1 MSPDLAALASTFLG
15 QRRGVIVSGGAP
27 TLHLAAGA
35 LCGFQEKGLSF
46 QAVAAAGA
54 GALPGLLYLAPAR
67 RPDNPTANPAVALQG
82 VVNMN
87 IHDAIYDLIPNNFK
101 VFFKYGP
108 FADPF
113 YRFSQFIKRVVPVPD
128 SYGPDYQR
136 LVHDWIDF
144 VTAAVAPTTLTY
156 RSPSV
161 LTRVQVINELV
172 DWNALRTSGRDFFL
186 NTFNMETQ
194 RLQPF
199 TKLTLTAEAFYAA
212 LAMPWL
218 YPPTRAKTDG
228 PLYTEG
234 ASHDPSGIETMLED
248 GKPTDAFA
256 RPLDGLDAVLVL
268 DTVPPD
274 LWTDP
279 ESLYEALELAIMD
292 PIVTLTENIAALYS
306 LQDMVFNEGPL
317 QMPKLYRLPF
327 KFPPWEGGKLL
338 EWRYSTARA
347 LWDAGHDAAVKF
359 CDDLLSSSA
368 SQEQIDAKYRY
379 FRTLVRD
386 SREGDFLTMFG
397 DPFKGP
403 DQTIPV
409 PRPGTF

>member
-1 MSPDLAALASTFLG
+1 MNPALAARASSLLG
-15 QRRGVIVSGGAP
+15 PRIGVIVSGGAP

-35 LCGFQEKGLSF
+35 LCGFQEQGLSF

-54 GALPGLLYLAPAR
+54 GALPGLLYVAPAH
-67 RPDNPTANPAVALQG
+67 RPDNPTADPAVALRA

-108 FADPF
+108 FSEPF
-113 YRFSQFIKRVVPVPD
+113 YRLSQFIKRVVPVPD

-144 VTAAVAPTTLTY
+144 VTAAVAPTTLTP

-172 DWNALRTSGRDFFL
+172 DWNALRTSPRAAFFL
-186 NTFNMETQ
+186 NTFNLETQ
-194 RLQPF
+194 VLQSLNNLN
-199 TKLTLTAEAFYAA
+199 LTPEGFYAA

-218 YPPTRAKTDG
+218 YPPTPAAPGG
-228 PLYTEG
+228 PLFTEG
-234 ASHDPSGIETMLED
+234 ASHDPSGIETMLQD
-248 GKPTDAFA
+248 GTPPMTN
-256 RPLDGLDAVLVL
+256 LDAVLVL
-268 DTVPPD
+268 DTIPPE
-274 LWTDP
+274 LWVDP
-279 ESLYEALELAIMD
+279 QSIYEALELAIMD
-292 PIVTLTENIAALYS
+292 PIVTLTENVAALYS
-306 LQDMVFNEGPL
+306 LQDMVFNELGPRI
-317 QMPKLYRLPF
+317 PKLYRLPF

-338 EWRYSTARA
+338 AWSYSTART
-347 LWDAGHDAAVKF
+347 LWDAGYDAAEKF
-359 CDDLLSSSA
+359 CADLLPAATTSA
-368 SQEQIDAKYRY
+368 QIDEKYRY
-379 FRTLVRD
+379 FRTLARD

-403 DQTIPV
+403 GQTVVV
-409 PRPGTF
+409 PPPGGAQT

>member
-1 MSPDLAALASTFLG
+1 MNPALPTLASTFLG
-15 QRRGVIVSGGAP
+15 PRLGVIVSGGAP

-35 LCGFQEKGLSF
+35 LCGFQEQGLSF
-46 QAVAAAGA
+46 QTVAAAGA

-67 RPDNPTANPAVALQG
+67 RLDNPTADPSIALRG

-108 FADPF
+108 FSEPF
-113 YRFSQFIKRVVPVPD
+113 YRLSQFIKRVVPVPD
-128 SYGPDYQR
+128 RYGPDYQR

-144 VTAAVAPTTLTY
+144 VTSAVAPTTLTY

-172 DWNALRTSGRDFFL
+172 DWDALRTSRRDFFL

-218 YPPTRAKTDG
+218 YPPTRATTDG

-248 GKPTDAFA
+248 GKPTDAFT
-256 RPLDGLDAVLVL
+256 RPMGGLDAVLVL

-292 PIVTLTENIAALYS
+292 PIVTLTENVAALYS
-306 LQDMVFNEGPL
+306 LQEMVFNESSP

-338 EWRYSTARA
+338 EWRYSTART
-347 LWDAGHDAAVKF
+347 LWDAGYDAAVKF
-359 CDDLLSSSA
+359 CADLLSSSA
-368 SQEQIDAKYRY
+368 SHQIDAKYRY

-386 SREGDFLTMFG
+386 SREGDFLTLFG

-403 DQTIPV
+403 GQTIPV

>member
-1 MSPDLAALASTFLG
+1 MNSGLAARASSLLG
-15 QRRGVIVSGGAP
+15 PDIGVIVSGGAP

-35 LCGFQEKGLSF
+35 LCGFQEQGLSF
-46 QAVAAAGA
+46 RAVAAAGA
-54 GALPGLLYLAPAR
+54 GALPGLLYVAPAR
-67 RPDNPTANPAVALQG
+67 RPDNPTADPAVALRG

-108 FADPF
+108 FSDPF
-113 YRFSQFIKRVVPVPD
+113 YRLSQFIKRVVPVPD

-144 VTAAVAPTTLTY
+144 VTAAVAPTTLTS

-172 DWNALRTSGRDFFL
+172 DWNALRRSPRDFFL

-194 RLQPF
+194 TLQSF
-199 TKLTLTAEAFYAA
+199 TKLTLTTDAFYAA

-218 YPPTRAKTDG
+218 YPPTPAAPGG

-234 ASHDPSGIETMLED
+234 ASHDPSGIEAMLQD
-248 GKPTDAFA
+248 GTPPMTK
-256 RPLDGLDAVLVL
+256 LDAVLVL
-268 DTVPPD
+268 DTIPPG
-274 LWTDP
+274 LWVDP
-279 ESLYEALELAIMD
+279 ESIYEALELAIMD
-292 PIVTLTENIAALYS
+292 PIVTLTENVAALYS
-306 LQDMVFNEGPL
+306 LQEMVFNEGAPL
-317 QMPKLYRLPF
+317 PRMPKLYRLPF

-338 EWRYSTARA
+338 EWSYSTALT
-347 LWDAGHDAAVKF
+347 LWDAGYDAAVKF
-359 CDDLLSSSA
+359 CADLA
-368 SQEQIDAKYRY
+368 PPTVTVDQIDAKYRY

-397 DPFKGP
+397 DPFKGLGS
-403 DQTIPV
+403 TIV
-409 PRPGTF
+409 PPPGRPSA

>member
-1 MSPDLAALASTFLG
+1 MSPALQAQASSFLG
-15 QRRGVIVSGGAP
+15 QRLGVIVSGGAP

-35 LCGFQEKGLSF
+35 LCGFQKRGLSF

-54 GALPGLLYLAPAR
+54 GALPGLLYIAPAR
-67 RPDNPTANPAVALQG
+67 RPDNPTADPAVALRG

-108 FADPF
+108 FSEPF
-113 YRFSQFIKRVVPVPD
+113 YRLSQFIKRVVPVPE

-144 VTAAVAPTTLTY
+144 ATAAVAPTTLTY

-172 DWNALRTSGRDFFL
+172 DWDALRRSPRDFFL

-194 RLQPF
+194 TLQAF
-199 TKLTLTAEAFYAA
+199 TKFTLTTDGFYAA

-218 YPPTRAKTDG
+218 YPPTPAGPGG

-234 ASHDPSGIETMLED
+234 ASHDPSGIETMLQD
-248 GKPTDAFA
+248 GPPPMAN
-256 RPLDGLDAVLVL
+256 LDAVLVL
-268 DTVPPD
+268 DTIPPD
-274 LWTDP
+274 LWVDP
-279 ESLYEALELAIMD
+279 QSVYEALELAIMD
-292 PIVTLTENIAALYS
+292 PIVTLTENVAALYS
-306 LQDMVFNEGPL
+306 LQDMVFNEAAPSI
-317 QMPKLYRLPF
+317 PKLYRLPF
-327 KFPPWEGGKLL
+327 QFPRWEGGKLL
-338 EWRYSTARA
+338 AWSHSTAIT
-347 LWDAGHDAAVKF
+347 LWQAGYDAAEKF
-359 CDDLLSSSA
+359 CADLLSPSA
-368 SQEQIDAKYRY
+368 SSDQIDEKYRY
-379 FRTLVRD
+379 FRTLAKD
-386 SREGDFLTMFG
+386 SREGDFLSMFG

-403 DQTIPV
+403 GNRIV
-409 PRPGTF
+409 PAPGRPSA

>member
-1 MSPDLAALASTFLG
+1 MNSALPALASSFLG
-15 QRRGVIVSGGAP
+15 PRLGVIVSGGAP

-35 LCGFQEKGLSF
+35 LCGFQEQGLSF

-67 RPDNPTANPAVALQG
+67 RPDNPTADPAVALRG

-108 FADPF
+108 FSEPF
-113 YRFSQFIKRVVPVPD
+113 YRLSQFIKRVVSVPE
-128 SYGPDYQR
+128 SYGPDYRR

-144 VTAAVAPTTLTY
+144 ATAAVAPTTLTS

-172 DWNALRTSGRDFFL
+172 DWDALRRSPRDFFL

-194 RLQPF
+194 ALQAF
-199 TKLTLTAEAFYAA
+199 TKFTLTTDGFYAA

-218 YPPTRAKTDG
+218 YPPTPAAPGG

-234 ASHDPSGIETMLED
+234 ASHDPSGIETMLQD
-248 GKPTDAFA
+248 RTPQMAK
-256 RPLDGLDAVLVL
+256 LDAVLVL
-268 DTVPPD
+268 DTIPPD
-274 LWTDP
+274 LWVDP
-279 ESLYEALELAIMD
+279 QSVYEALELAIMD
-292 PIVTLTENIAALYS
+292 PIVTLTENVAALYS
-306 LQDMVFNEGPL
+306 LQDMVFNETSPSI
-317 QMPKLYRLPF
+317 PKLYRLPF
-327 KFPPWEGGKLL
+327 QLPRWEGGKFLA
-338 EWRYSTARA
+338 WSYSTALT
-347 LWDAGHDAAVKF
+347 LWQAGYDAAEKF
-359 CDDLLSSSA
+359 CADLLSPSA
-368 SQEQIDAKYRY
+368 SHDQIDEKYRY
-379 FRTLVRD
+379 FRTLAKD
-386 SREGDFLTMFG
+386 SREGDFLSMFG

-403 DQTIPV
+403 GNRIV
-409 PRPGTF
+409 PAPGRPSA

>member
-1 MSPDLAALASTFLG
+1 MSASVAAQAANLLG
-15 QRRGVIVSGGAP
+15 ARIGVVLSGGAP

-35 LCGFQEKGLSF
+35 LCGFYERGLSF
-46 QAVAAAGA
+46 RAVAAAGA
-54 GALPGLLYLAPAR
+54 GALPGLLYVAPAR
-67 RPDNPTANPAVALQG
+67 RPDNPTADPGVALRG

-108 FADPF
+108 FSDPF
-113 YRFSQFIKRVVPVPD
+113 YRLSKFIKGMVEVPE
-128 SYGPDYQR
+128 SYGRDYQR

-172 DWNALRTSGRDFFL
+172 DWNALRTSPKDFFL
-186 NTFNMETQ
+186 NTFNLETQ
-194 RLQPF
+194 VLQSLN
-199 TKLTLTAEAFYAA
+199 KLNLTTEAFYAA

-218 YPPTRAKTDG
+218 YPPTPAVPGG

-248 GKPTDAFA
+248 DTPPMAN
-256 RPLDGLDAVLVL
+256 LDAVLVL
-268 DTVPPD
+268 DTIPPD
-274 LWTDP
+274 LWVDP
-279 ESLYEALELAIMD
+279 ESIYESLELAIMD
-292 PIVTLTENIAALYS
+292 PIVTLTENVAALYS
-306 LQDMVFNEGPL
+306 LQEMVFNGGTPL
-317 QMPKLYRLPF
+317 PLIKMPKLYSLPF
-327 KFPPWEGGKLL
+327 KFPAWEGGKLL
-338 EWRYSTARA
+338 EWSYSTA
-347 LWDAGHDAAVKF
+347 LTFWKAGYDAALKF
-359 CDDLLSSSA
+359 CADLA
-368 SQEQIDAKYRY
+368 PPTVTVDQIDAKYRY
-379 FRTLVRD
+379 FRTLVKD

-403 DQTIPV
+403 GQTILV
-409 PRPGTF
+409 PPPGGFRT